1 MAFLE
6 KIERLAHR
14 IAHKIG
20 AARQRGCRL
29 EVERLLFE
37 LAWVGTERFAGTTLV
52 DATFDSPNYWFRYSI
67 LRAAMGLAHGVE
79 VGVLGHFRNKSI
91 RGTASR
97 LGIRR
102 LAYFPGKGE
111 ITRHHQEIS
120 ASLVESLRC
129 PDDLLNWNL
138 PYGMPAWDLYDALL
152 KRQRRAC
159 LDINDPL
166 LVGRVAEYLRD
177 LDAAEDL
184 VAEHQPSFA
193 VMSHTVSGRTNHG
206 PLMWQLTRRKIP
218 VVVPQGGFGNLTHF
232 KIFNFDEVFN
242 HSNRPTLEDINGLQ
256 PEKAAK
262 LQDIGRRYLA
272 ARLGG
277 ETTDLSAIHAFQQ
290 GKLSISLETLCAKF
304 DWDSAKPVIA
314 VFASVWFDNPHTFGM
329 TAFRDFHDW
338 LESTIN
344 VACKFNGVNWLFKP
358 HPAENWYGGVKLKDM
373 LPALLP
379 SHVRIADEE
388 WSGTSLRDCLQGIV
402 TLHGTAGI
410 EMAAMGKPVLV
421 ASQGWYGDVGF
432 VVWPRTR
439 QAYLETLATRWWEGL
454 DLEKASCLAQI
465 FAGFY
470 FCKPAGGTGIS
481 LRDDSEQHKL
491 FPRLRT
497 LLVEEQQNVVNEV
510 NTMASWMKSDSRHYH
525 MFKMKLADSYEIS
538 GLDN

>member
-1 MAFLE
+1 MNIFE
-6 KIERLAHR
+6 KINRLTHR
-14 IAHKIG
+14 IGHRLG
-20 AARQRGCRL
+20 AAKQSACRQ
-29 EVERLLFE
+29 EVERLLSE
-37 LAWVGTERFAGTTLV
+37 LAWVGSERFDGTTLV
-52 DATFDSPNYWFRYSI
+52 DATFENPNYWFRYSI
-67 LRAAMGLAHGVE
+67 LRAAMGLAHGDE
-79 VGVLGHFRNKSI
+79 VAVLGAFRNRSI

-102 LAYFPGKGE
+102 STCFPGKSQ

-138 PYGMPAWDLYDALL
+138 PYGIPAWDLYDALL

-159 LDINDPL
+159 LDIKDPF
-166 LVGRVAEYLRD
+166 LVGRVAEYFRD

-184 VAEHQPSFA
+184 VAEQQPSFA
-193 VMSHTVSGRTNHG
+193 VMSHTASGRTNYG
-206 PLMWQLTRRKIP
+206 TLMWQLARRNIP

-232 KIFNFDEVFN
+232 KIFKFDDVFN
-242 HSNRPTLEDINGLQ
+242 HPNRPTIEDISDLSV
-256 PEKAAK
+256 ERADK

-290 GKLSISLETLCAKF
+290 GKSPISPASLCAKF
-304 DWDSAKPVIA
+304 DWDPTKPVIA

-338 LESTIN
+338 LESTIDA
-344 VACKFNGVNWLFKP
+344 ACKFDGVNWLFKP

-373 LPALLP
+373 LPSLLP

-388 WSGTSLRDCLQGIV
+388 WNGASLRDCLHGIV
-402 TLHGTAGI
+402 TLHGTAGV
-410 EMAAMGKPVLV
+410 EMAAIGKPVLA
-421 ASQGWYGDVGF
+421 ASLGWYGDVGF

-439 QAYLETLATRWWEGL
+439 KAYLEALTTRWWEGL
-454 DLEKASCLAQI
+454 DLEKASRLAQI

-470 FCKPAGGTGIS
+470 FCKPAGKKGIT
-481 LRDDSEQHKL
+481 LHDDSEQHAL

-497 LLVEEQQNVVNEV
+497 LLVDKRQNVIDEV
-510 NTMASWMKSDSRHYH
+510 NTMAAWMKSDSRHYH
-525 MFKMKLADSYEIS
+525 VFKMKQADSYEM
-538 GLDN
+538 